1 MNSDELK
8 QDNFLKE
15 LVQKSDLDKPSPDF
29 TLNIM
34 EGIKYDESKSYSLNI
49 HKSTF
54 YLIPILSISVLT
66 ISWFLFPY
74 LKDMIL
80 EYFDPFFVSFL
91 KGVLYNFSALFQKIQ
106 ISSTTI
112 AIIISI
118 FGLFAFDIFFN
129 QSRIWKKSFF
139 SF

>member
-1 MNSDELK
+1 MSSDEIK
-8 QDNFLKE
+8 QETFIKKLI
-15 LVQKSDLDKPSPDF
+15 QKSDLESPSLGF
-29 TLNIM
+29 TDNIMAGIQVVDTKSYYLNIQ
-34 EGIKYDESKSYSLNI
+34 
-49 HKSTF
+49 KSTF
-54 YLIPILSISVLT
+54 YLIPALSVIILT

-74 LKDMIL
+74 IKDLMM

-91 KGVLYNFSALFQKIQ
+91 KGILHNFSSLFQQ
-106 ISSTTI
+106 VHISSTTI

-129 QSRIWKKSFF
+129 KNRVWKKYFF

>member
-8 QDNFLKE
+8 QDDFLKG
-15 LVQKSDLDKPSPDF
+15 LVLKSDLETPSTDF
-29 TLNIM
+29 TLNVM
-34 EGIKYDESKSYSLNI
+34 TGINYAGSKPYYLNI
-49 HKSTF
+49 QKSTF
-54 YLIPILSISVLT
+54 YLIPVLSVLVLS

-74 LKDMIL
+74 LKDLVM

-91 KGVLYNFSALFQKIQ
+91 KGVLHNFSNLFQKIH

-129 QSRIWKKSFF
+129 KKRARKFYLF
-139 SF
+139 SI

>member
-1 MNSDELK
+1 MKNEERY
-8 QDNFLKE
+8 QDNFFKE
-15 LVQKSDLDKPSPDF
+15 LIQKSDLETPSVGFINEVMTGIQVVETKP
-29 TLNIM
+29 
-34 EGIKYDESKSYSLNI
+34 YYLNI

-54 YLIPILSISVLT
+54 YLIPALSVIVLS

-74 LKDMIL
+74 LKDLIL
-80 EYFDPFFVSFL
+80 EYFDPFLVSFL
-91 KGVLYNFSALFQKIQ
+91 KGALHNFSGLFNKVH

-118 FGLFAFDIFFN
+118 FGLFAFDVFFN
-129 QSRIWKKSFF
+129 KNRVWRKYFF